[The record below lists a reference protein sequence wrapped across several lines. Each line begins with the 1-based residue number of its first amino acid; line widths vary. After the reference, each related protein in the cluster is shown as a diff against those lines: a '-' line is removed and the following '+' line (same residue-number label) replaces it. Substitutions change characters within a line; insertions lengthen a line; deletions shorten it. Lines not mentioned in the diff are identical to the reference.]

1 MAWFSTGVAMATLS
15 PGSLHEV
22 DINGQTI
29 VLAQIGQHVYAL
41 SGICTHQGGI
51 LSTGQ
56 LDGDRITC
64 GEHGGVFDA
73 RTGRVLA
80 DAFGIE
86 PPSGSTEPLKVY
98 PTQVRDG
105 LIEIEL

>member
-41 SGICTHQGGI
+41 GG
-51 LSTGQ
+51 SA
-56 LDGDRITC
+56 RIK
-64 GEHGGVFDA
+64 A
-73 RTGRVLA
+73 
-80 DAFGIE
+80 
-86 PPSGSTEPLKVY
+86 GS
-98 PTQVRDG
+98 
-105 LIEIEL
+105 